1 MSESLVDPVGWSTEM
16 LVSLG
21 DHVVH
26 ELAQNAT
33 AIDVSYRVLLGR
45 CLLAVEQTKLYQRFG
60 CSGAVHYGT
69 AILGLGTKHAR
80 NLRRVARELEN
91 LPRLSR
97 AAEKG
102 EISWGKLREIVGK
115 ASPETEDIW
124 LALAKNRS
132 DHDIQRLV
140 RATERG
146 KLPWENAQPEEPDIR
161 LQLHL
166 TAERGEIFERARASL
181 SQKLDQPI
189 SIIDALEHL
198 VLEHLAGRQLSTEI
212 IKNAKLEA
220 RRGAS
225 AAKRRHA
232 HLVEEARE
240 LAENLTHAHNTL
252 EVALGLPPSY
262 EFNEH
267 SHSVETTEVSESQKI
282 STPPESFL
290 PSRHCGTP
298 ESSPSSGHYGAPE
311 FSPLSGLSDPSEL
324 SEAGGCSNGLEP
336 EVIEVQKVECP
347 GRDTREWRN
356 PRLRYNLK
364 ARGATPAQRRELLRR
379 DGHCCSTPGCP
390 NRHWLHLHHLV
401 PFARKG
407 STSPENLIALC
418 SACHKNYHDGHLRIE
433 GSRETWFTFRDA
445 QGRDLAR
452 EYKVE
457 VAGWINFWLGWNGGP
472 EECYIKRWAMVSTHD
487 SWSWGGGGFR
497 AALKAA

>member
-1 MSESLVDPVGWSTEM
+1 M

-69 AILGLGTKHAR
+69 AVLGLGTKHAR

-115 ASPETEDIW
+115 ASPETEDVW
-124 LALAKNRS
+124 LMLAKNRS

-146 KLPWENAQPEEPDIR
+146 KLPWESPQTEEPDIR

-166 TAERGEIFERARASL
+166 TAERGELFERARASL
-181 SQKLDQPI
+181 SGKLDQPV
-189 SIIDALEHL
+189 SITDALEHL
-198 VLEHLAGRQLSTEI
+198 VLEYLAGRQLSTEV
-212 IKNAKLEA
+212 IKSAKLEA

-232 HLVEEARE
+232 HLIEEARE
-240 LAENLTHAHNTL
+240 LAESLTEAPGML
-252 EVALGLPPSY
+252 EAALGFPLGSD
-262 EFNEH
+262 EFSEH
-267 SHSVETTEVSESQKI
+267 SHGLEIMEESENQERPGSPETAEESNIPESPTKSESLGIPAK
-282 STPPESFL
+282 
-290 PSRHCGTP
+290 P
-298 ESSPSSGHYGAPE
+298 ESSV
-311 FSPLSGLSDPSEL
+311 SPTGFQRL
-324 SEAGGCSNGLEP
+324 
-336 EVIEVQKVECP
+336 ECP
-347 GRDTREWRN
+347 ARDAREWKN
-356 PRLRYNLK
+356 PRLRYNPK

-407 STSPENLIALC
+407 STSPENLVTLC

-433 GSRETWFTFRDA
+433 GSRETGFTFRDA

-457 VAGWINFWLGWNGGP
+457 VAGWINFWLGWRGGP

-487 SWSWGGGGFR
+487 DRWSWGGASLR
-497 AALKAA
+497 AAA